1 MFSLHE
7 ERRIGRDRRQWDIFF
22 FGGGFLNMKGS
33 QVNQQEGEA
42 NKLHE
47 YIVSLFAHLLNNYF
61 CVRNDKVEVMVAWHL

>member
-1 MFSLHE
+1 MKRE
-7 ERRIGRDRRQWDIFF
+7 ELAEIEDNE
-22 FGGGFLNMKGS
+22 GFLNMKGS

-61 CVRNDKVEVMVAWHL
+61 CVRNDKVGVMVAWHL